1 MPNAPEVA
9 STSSGEPSARLDVRV
24 VLAAVSLA
32 LLVFP
37 FGLTLL
43 LVEDR
48 WAPLL
53 RLDRGARDSLH
64 RYAVARPGFVA
75 AMQLISN
82 SGSGAVWAV
91 VLTLSVGWLL
101 WRRLPR
107 LALFVVITAAGSSLL
122 NVMVK
127 TAVHRLRPVLAD
139 PVARARGLSF
149 PSAHA
154 QGAVA
159 GYEVLLL
166 VLVPILYGPWRRVVV
181 TYAVLAVLAI
191 GFSRI
196 ALGVHYPSDVW
207 GGFMLGSAWVAAMAA
222 AFNVTV
228 VNRQRRA
235 VATSGRSAD
244 GGQSLGGTRGR

>member
-9 STSSGEPSARLDVRV
+9 STSWGEPSARLDVRV

-222 AFNVTV
+222 AFNVTA

>member
-207 GGFMLGSAWVAAMAA
+207 GGFMLGAAWVAAMAA
-222 AFNVTV
+222 AFNVTA

>member
-166 VLVPILYGPWRRVVV
+166 VLVPILYGPWRRVIV

-222 AFNVTV
+222 AFNVTA

>member
-181 TYAVLAVLAI
+181 TYAVFAVLAI

-222 AFNVTV
+222 AFNVTA

>member
-107 LALFVVITAAGSSLL
+107 LALFVVITAAGSSFL

-222 AFNVTV
+222 AFNVTA

>member
-43 LVEDR
+43 LVKDR

-207 GGFMLGSAWVAAMAA
+207 GGFMLGAAWVAAMAA
-222 AFNVTV
+222 AFNVTA

>member
-207 GGFMLGSAWVAAMAA
+207 GGFMLGAAWVAAMAA
-222 AFNVTV
+222 AFNVTA

-244 GGQSLGGTRGR
+244 GGQSLGGARGR

>member
-222 AFNVTV
+222 AFNVTA

>member
-222 AFNVTV
+222 AFNVTA

-235 VATSGRSAD
+235 VDTSGRSAD

>member
-107 LALFVVITAAGSSLL
+107 LALFVVITAAGSSFL

-166 VLVPILYGPWRRVVV
+166 VLVPILYAEVTGGLRADFRVDLRFCLV
-181 TYAVLAVLAI
+181 
-191 GFSRI
+191 
-196 ALGVHYPSDVW
+196 
-207 GGFMLGSAWVAAMAA
+207 
-222 AFNVTV
+222 
-228 VNRQRRA
+228 RA
-235 VATSGRSAD
+235 
-244 GGQSLGGTRGR
+244 